1 MSSSI
6 ITKKKIAKAFKQL
19 LKTEQFDKISVR
31 KIMEVADI
39 RRQTFYDHF
48 LDKYDLLSWIFVTE
62 LQEQIIDNFTYSSG
76 KNILKELCIFFDDNK
91 DFYRQ
96 LFLIVGQNNFSSS
109 LLLASE
115 D

>member
-62 LQEQIIDNFTYSSG
+62 LQEQIIDNFT
-76 KNILKELCIFFDDNK
+76 
-91 DFYRQ
+91 
-96 LFLIVGQNNFSSS
+96 
-109 LLLASE
+109 
-115 D
+115 